1 MFSISSTPSRGSSPS
16 TVVVQ
21 KVLDLA
27 EGVRLQLEG
36 GVYDVIMRNRK
47 AHELAPFMLERVAPD
62 TSRQVLSPMP
72 GQLISVAVRCVFQDF
87 SSYCDSL

>member
-1 MFSISSTPSRGSSPS
+1 M
-16 TVVVQ
+16 VQ

-87 SSYCDSL
+87 SLYCDSL